1 MIFRWKPPQK
11 ATKYLPRRAVECYR
25 LRAPTHLVFWKD
37 PCGIAPVLGL
47 HSVKVVSVCV
57 CVLVLVVVVIAGDGG
72 WGVKYAFKG
81 IFVLAP

>member
-1 MIFRWKPPQK
+1 M
-11 ATKYLPRRAVECYR
+11 
-25 LRAPTHLVFWKD
+25 FWKD